1 MPRRW
6 PGQVLR
12 RWAILLGAVMVAVVA
27 LVPALEFVCDA
38 ATADGHEYSHVHTS
52 PAVLAHGPAVPKV
65 LALGTALPSGQA
77 GRPVTPRTA
86 IFVPP
91 RS

>member
-1 MPRRW
+1 
-6 PGQVLR
+6 
-12 RWAILLGAVMVAVVA
+12 MVAVVA

-38 ATADGHEYSHVHTS
+38 ASADGHEYGHVHSS
-52 PAVLAHGPAVPKV
+52 PAISAHGPAVPNV
-65 LALGTALPSGQA
+65 LALGTASPSSQA
-77 GRPVTPRTA
+77 DRPVMSRPT

>member
-1 MPRRW
+1 MLCRW
-6 PGQVLR
+6 TF
-12 RWAILLGAVMVAVVA
+12 LLAAVMVAVVA

-38 ATADGHEYSHVHTS
+38 APADSHEYGHVHTS
-52 PAVLAHGPAVPKV
+52 PAVPAHGPAVPNV
-65 LALGTALPSGQA
+65 FALGIASPSSQA
-77 GRPVTPRTA
+77 DRPLTSRPA

>member
-1 MPRRW
+1 M
-6 PGQVLR
+6 LR
-12 RWAILLGAVMVAVVA
+12 RWTILLGAVMVAVVA

-38 ATADGHEYSHVHTS
+38 ASADGHEYGHVHTS
-52 PAVLAHGPAVPKV
+52 PAVSADGPAVPNV
-65 LALGTALPSGQA
+65 FALGIASPSGQA
-77 GRPVTPRTA
+77 DQPVTSRPA

>member
-1 MPRRW
+1 MPRRL

-38 ATADGHEYSHVHTS
+38 ATADGHEYGHVHTS
-52 PAVLAHGPAVPKV
+52 PAVSAHGPSVPNV
-65 LALGTALPSGQA
+65 LALGTPLPSGRA
-77 GRPVTPRTA
+77 DRPVTSRPT

-91 RS
+91 RA